1 MIRSQMRK
9 EAVAILRDK
18 MGESGLDSLL
28 VNNQINIRYL
38 TGFTGDFGYLSITPA
53 EIYLFTSKIYEEHA
67 GSTVQKPCRVETVKN
82 NFFDHFSQS
91 GASFRGKKI
100 GFESESL
107 TFSAFNRLKEKLP
120 DSELIPATGMVEE
133 LRAVKEPSEIQ
144 SISHAQEITDK
155 VFDYVLGLL
164 RDGIEE
170 RELANEIDY
179 RFRESG
185 GERSAFETIVASGP
199 NTSKPHAI
207 PTRRKLR
214 AGDLVLFDMGTVI
227 DGYASDMT
235 RTVVLGKANAE
246 QKKIYN
252 LVLDAQEAGID
263 CISSGRKCSEV
274 FDMAMDV
281 FENAGYGDKFIHSLG
296 HGLGLEV
303 HESPRISHKQNSIL
317 EKNFIVTVEPGIYIP
332 GWGGIRIED
341 MVVVKDNGCFNLT
354 HSTKKLI
361 EV

>member
-1 MIRSQMRK
+1 VIRGQMRK
-9 EAVAILRDK
+9 EAFAILNEK

-28 VNNQINIRYL
+28 INNQINIIYL
-38 TGFTGDFGYLSITPA
+38 TGFTGDFSYLIITA
-53 EIYLFTSKIYEEHA
+53 ADTYLFTSKIYEEHA
-67 GSTVQKPCRVETVKN
+67 RLTVQKPCKVEAVKN
-82 NFFDHFSQS
+82 EFFEHFSKL
-91 GASFRGKKI
+91 GTSFWGKKI

-107 TFSAFNRLKEKLP
+107 TFSAFTVLKEKLP

-133 LRAVKEPSEIQ
+133 LRAVKEPSEIR

-155 VFDYVLGLL
+155 VFDSVLGLL
-164 RDGIEE
+164 RDGVEE

-207 PTRRKLR
+207 ATRRKLR

-227 DGYASDMT
+227 NGYASDMT
-235 RTVVLGKANAE
+235 RTVVLGKADAE
-246 QKKIYN
+246 QKKIYD
-252 LVLDAQEAGID
+252 LVLDAQEAAID
-263 CISSGRKCSEV
+263 CISSGRKCSEI
-274 FDMAMDV
+274 FCAAQNV
-281 FENAGYGDKFIHSLG
+281 FEKAGYADKFIHSLG

-303 HESPRISHKQNSIL
+303 HEKPRISHTQHSTL
-317 EKNFIVTVEPGIYIP
+317 EKNLVVTVEPGIYIP

-341 MVVVKDNGCFNLT
+341 VVVVKDNGCLNLT
-354 HSTKKLI
+354 QTTKKLLEI
-361 EV
+361 